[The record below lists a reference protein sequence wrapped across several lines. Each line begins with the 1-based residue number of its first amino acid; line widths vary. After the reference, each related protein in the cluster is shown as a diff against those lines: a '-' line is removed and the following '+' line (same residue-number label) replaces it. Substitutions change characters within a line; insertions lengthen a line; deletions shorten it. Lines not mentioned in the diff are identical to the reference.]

1 MPTGGSGHDE
11 GGNGPAG
18 NAGMGGGAGDAG
30 DTANAGNGESAG
42 SAGMGG
48 LLGRL
53 ARSMGPEG
61 VELGGDNVR
70 FEQEPERGLEVRITL
85 LDDDGGVTSVASMFL
100 PSGSPPAAHPDG
112 VPFVPGATLRVIE
125 DHVRHVLL
133 AMWLLN
139 TDDAPPPDRALAS
152 VIRASREEGWR
163 LDDPAGTEEG
173 GPFRLVRADEV
184 RRVEITTGHT
194 GPVVSLAQ
202 KRST

>member
-1 MPTGGSGHDE
+1 MPTGGSGHDD

-18 NAGMGGGAGDAG
+18 NA
-30 DTANAGNGESAG
+30 ANAGNGE

-100 PSGSPPAAHPDG
+100 PSGSRPPAHPDG

-139 TDDAPPPDRALAS
+139 TDDAPAPDRALAS

-173 GPFRLVRADEV
+173 GPFRLLRADEV
-184 RRVEITTGHT
+184 RRVEVTTGHT